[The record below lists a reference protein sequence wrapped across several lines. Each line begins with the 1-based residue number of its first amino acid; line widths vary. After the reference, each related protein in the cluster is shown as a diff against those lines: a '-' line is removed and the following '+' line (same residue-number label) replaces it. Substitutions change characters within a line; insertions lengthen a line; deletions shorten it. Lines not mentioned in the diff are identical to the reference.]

1 MGYREYARH
10 RQVTLRAVQKAI
22 EAGRIKVVVV
32 DGKSKIDSE
41 QADRDWVTNTD
52 PAKQSLLYSAG
63 PDHGDSLLREPQAGL
78 ATGAG
83 AARTAV
89 PASSGDDDEPPDEP
103 AAGGATDDDTKAYR
117 AERAQRER
125 IRREREQL
133 ELDQLRGSL
142 VDKAEVARLR
152 FTEFRALRDALGNV
166 GARIKDAV
174 AAESDALRCEQL
186 IDREISARLADFA
199 DQVLARGVTAEADD
213 EDDAAD

>member
-32 DGKSKIDSE
+32 DDKSKIDSE

-63 PDHGDSLLREPQAGL
+63 PEHGDTSLRGPQAGL

-83 AARTAV
+83 AARTAA
-89 PASSGDDDEPPDEP
+89 PASSDDDEPLDEP
-103 AAGGATDDDTKAYR
+103 AAGGSTDDDTKAYR

-125 IRREREQL
+125 IRREREQI

-142 VDKAEVARLR
+142 VDKADVARLR

-166 GARIKDAV
+166 ASRIKDAV

-199 DQVLARGVTAEADD
+199 DQVLARGVTSEADD
-213 EDDAAD
+213 DDEAD

>member
-133 ELDQLRGSL
+133 ELDQLRWWTRPRWHGCASPNS
-142 VDKAEVARLR
+142 VRCAMPWA
-152 FTEFRALRDALGNV
+152 TWGRASRMQWLPSRTHC
-166 GARIKDAV
+166 
-174 AAESDALRCEQL
+174 AAS
-186 IDREISARLADFA
+186 S
-199 DQVLARGVTAEADD
+199 
-213 EDDAAD
+213 